1 MTPSLESSAH
11 TAPASASPPALP
23 RAPRQRRGLLVMLA
37 VVVGVSLLF
46 PGRLRADV
54 GPKPQMTFQLRFETV
69 EPLRVRGGVQLQCEA
84 PDCSDGEPL
93 EELGPQSFWCEDGS
107 CSSLAY
113 GYAPYNQ
120 LRLGFSDGIT
130 RTSNVFA
137 SGPLKSEYRVTVR
150 EDDLL
155 VRRTGVGRGADP
167 FLQVAFG
174 RPVGLAAA
182 VGSALAAL
190 ALTIWLAARGLRG
203 EEPDAHPPGLL
214 ALGWLAAIPLLD
226 LGTAH
231 SWAPLATLAIEGA
244 VVLLFTAVTGRG
256 ILRWMTFLL
265 LVNLI
270 SQPLLWLALS
280 AQGASLLYLVVL
292 ALAEPVIWGLEGTLL
307 YLLSG
312 RSLTVGRSFL
322 LSLAMNGLSAII
334 GLLLAF

>member
-155 VRRTGVGRGADP
+155 VRRTGV
-167 FLQVAFG
+167 
-174 RPVGLAAA
+174 A
-182 VGSALAAL
+182 VGRIPSSRLRS
-190 ALTIWLAARGLRG
+190 AARSGLPRL
-203 EEPDAHPPGLL
+203 PFPAWPPWLSPS
-214 ALGWLAAIPLLD
+214 GWRPGACGANSPTPILPAFW
-226 LGTAH
+226 H
-231 SWAPLATLAIEGA
+231 WAG
-244 VVLLFTAVTGRG
+244 
-256 ILRWMTFLL
+256 
-265 LVNLI
+265 
-270 SQPLLWLALS
+270 
-280 AQGASLLYLVVL
+280 
-292 ALAEPVIWGLEGTLL
+292 
-307 YLLSG
+307 
-312 RSLTVGRSFL
+312 
-322 LSLAMNGLSAII
+322 
-334 GLLLAF
+334 